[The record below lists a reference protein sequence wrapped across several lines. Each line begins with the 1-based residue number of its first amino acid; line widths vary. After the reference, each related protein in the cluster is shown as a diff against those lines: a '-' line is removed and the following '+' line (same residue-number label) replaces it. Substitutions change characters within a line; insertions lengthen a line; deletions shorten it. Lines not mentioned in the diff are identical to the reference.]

1 MGWPAQ
7 RLPEFSAVYSV
18 LLVSSFR
25 LVRDVVRALIETGQD
40 FHVVGE
46 ASDRSRTLQT
56 ASNLRPDLI
65 LFDLDPD
72 YSAGIA
78 TIREIVKDRPDVRIV
93 AFSMHSEDPIVES
106 VLRAGARGFLSK
118 AGPSWELAS
127 VLKVVARGE
136 AYLSPCIAAR
146 VVDWVRNR
154 QLMSTPVPVL
164 VGLKEREI
172 EVLRLLAE
180 GQASK
185 EIAGTL
191 NLAVE
196 TVRTYRKTLMKKL
209 KVHNVAELI
218 QFAIAAGLMTIPGA
232 SEPD

>member
-118 AGPSWELAS
+118 AGSSWELAS